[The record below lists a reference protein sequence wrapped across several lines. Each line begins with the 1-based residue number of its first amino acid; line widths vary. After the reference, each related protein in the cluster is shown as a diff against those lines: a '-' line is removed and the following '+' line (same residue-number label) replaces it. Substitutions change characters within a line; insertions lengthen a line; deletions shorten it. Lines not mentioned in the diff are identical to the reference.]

1 MIKPKKSL
9 SQNFLIDKN
18 ISKKIVNLTKITN
31 DIIIEIG
38 PGTGNLKDEI
48 IKNKPKK
55 LVLIEKDKSLYSL
68 LKKKYNN
75 DKKIELINIDVLD
88 YDFDKIKVPFKI
100 ISNLPY
106 NISTKIIF
114 KILKLKINIIEMIF
128 MIQKEVAKKMY
139 YKNNIKKNRL
149 NCFIAITSNYHIE
162 FDVSK
167 NVFFPKP
174 KVDSTIVKIIPKKNN
189 NYDLYKFEEF
199 TRKLFNNKRKKISF
213 FIKKNKLN
221 KNKLDINVINK
232 RAEDL
237 KIEEILEIF
246 NQFYI

>member
-38 PGTGNLKDEI
+38 PGTGNLTDEI

-128 MIQKEVAKKMY
+128 MIQK
-139 YKNNIKKNRL
+139 YKNIIRIYMIMRILIKTAVL
-149 NCFIAITSNYHIE
+149 IYLIQ
-162 FDVSK
+162 
-167 NVFFPKP
+167 
-174 KVDSTIVKIIPKKNN
+174 KVW
-189 NYDLYKFEEF
+189 
-199 TRKLFNNKRKKISF
+199 R
-213 FIKKNKLN
+213 
-221 KNKLDINVINK
+221 
-232 RAEDL
+232 
-237 KIEEILEIF
+237 
-246 NQFYI
+246 

>member
-38 PGTGNLKDEI
+38 PGTGNLTDEI

-139 YKNNIKKNRL
+139 YKNNIKK
-149 NCFIAITSNYHIE
+149 
-162 FDVSK
+162 K
-167 NVFFPKP
+167 
-174 KVDSTIVKIIPKKNN
+174 
-189 NYDLYKFEEF
+189 
-199 TRKLFNNKRKKISF
+199 
-213 FIKKNKLN
+213 
-221 KNKLDINVINK
+221 
-232 RAEDL
+232 
-237 KIEEILEIF
+237 
-246 NQFYI
+246 